1 MVFDDDILLRSN
13 PGYGN
18 DLVMATQSA
27 LASIRYNNYEIV
39 KNELYE
45 VTIDSVCNQT
55 HYFIKIKIKK
65 ETNEKE
71 KKEGFVRE
79 TCCPTYIA
87 NYTHNKETN
96 TFECKF
102 VPYLHPLDWNNITYK
117 TFPITK
123 K

>member
-1 MVFDDDILLRSN
+1 MVFDDAILLRAGS
-13 PGYGN
+13 GYGD

-27 LASIRYNNYEIV
+27 LASIRYNNYEILN
-39 KNELYE
+39 NELYE
-45 VTIDSVCNQT
+45 IIIDSVRNQT
-55 HYFIKIKIKK
+55 HYFIKVKIKK

-71 KKEGFVRE
+71 KKKGFVRE

-87 NYTHNKETN
+87 NYAHNKETN

-102 VPYLHPLDWNNITYK
+102 IPYLHPLDWNNIEIK
-117 TFPITK
+117 TFPIK